1 MDLTSS
7 PLMAAAKPSGYSLF
21 YERVIELVTLFS
33 SARKPLWSS
42 FVYDRGI
49 ELASLIS
56 AAGKPSWSSF
66 IYERGITEPATLP
79 SSATSTKPSPAH
91 CEAFLSTSLIDRV
104 LYGPMTTVLN
114 TLLHYDGKS
123 TRYEWKS
130 IPDHGIFFAY
140 TVLGKTIF
148 SRLIFI
154 SAQSLR
160 AIPSTMFWSS
170 GVEWSAMMNSTA
182 FSQKVILKQAMDT
195 LRNHEFL
202 FLFSMV
208 RPNESL
214 PLGSCGPRRC
224 IGYSMYADPSGKYSA
239 AGTELRT
246 PSTSTLKYSEYMHSA
261 ESKGTTFPRLKHREE
276 GMRLS
281 ETARET
287 MFCLMLLCLGVF
299 IVNTEPLVASSW
311 PLAHC
316 LAGP

>member
-1 MDLTSS
+1 
-7 PLMAAAKPSGYSLF
+7 
-21 YERVIELVTLFS
+21 
-33 SARKPLWSS
+33 
-42 FVYDRGI
+42 
-49 ELASLIS
+49 
-56 AAGKPSWSSF
+56 
-66 IYERGITEPATLP
+66 
-79 SSATSTKPSPAH
+79 
-91 CEAFLSTSLIDRV
+91 
-104 LYGPMTTVLN
+104 
-114 TLLHYDGKS
+114 
-123 TRYEWKS
+123 
-130 IPDHGIFFAY
+130 
-140 TVLGKTIF
+140 
-148 SRLIFI
+148 
-154 SAQSLR
+154 
-160 AIPSTMFWSS
+160 
-170 GVEWSAMMNSTA
+170 MMNSTA

-299 IVNTEPLVASSW
+299 IVNTEPLV
-311 PLAHC
+311 LTC
-316 LAGP
+316 T

>member
-1 MDLTSS
+1 
-7 PLMAAAKPSGYSLF
+7 
-21 YERVIELVTLFS
+21 
-33 SARKPLWSS
+33 
-42 FVYDRGI
+42 
-49 ELASLIS
+49 
-56 AAGKPSWSSF
+56 
-66 IYERGITEPATLP
+66 
-79 SSATSTKPSPAH
+79 
-91 CEAFLSTSLIDRV
+91 
-104 LYGPMTTVLN
+104 
-114 TLLHYDGKS
+114 
-123 TRYEWKS
+123 
-130 IPDHGIFFAY
+130 
-140 TVLGKTIF
+140 
-148 SRLIFI
+148 
-154 SAQSLR
+154 
-160 AIPSTMFWSS
+160 
-170 GVEWSAMMNSTA
+170 MMNSTA

-239 AGTELRT
+239 AGTAGTELRT

-316 LAGP
+316 LAHYRNQGQDVSGCCWAKVNTTSSHSDSLTKCINRDVVVTSMRCWVVDSGCTGCTKNQGQKVSKRVRSR